1 MPEFCF
7 FYIHSKSEKDED
19 SALDDH
25 NNSHATKTKW
35 SPQIPNQ
42 QCFLS
47 NISNA
52 PNTPEQF

>member
-19 SALDDH
+19 SALDNH

-42 QCFLS
+42 
-47 NISNA
+47 
-52 PNTPEQF
+52 